1 MYETKLE
8 DERQKVKKQR
18 SYTFQFIQ
26 DVKYEQP
33 TDKTVRTKNEQQFER
48 LFSEEI
54 MSNLIKWMIRLQKD
68 GKADEGLHLMIREH
82 PSYLKR
88 IAQQCFVGTAR
99 KRNELRNLL

>member
-8 DERQKVKKQR
+8 DERHKVKKQR

-33 TDKTVRTKNEQQFER
+33 TAETVSTKNEQQNER
-48 LFSEEI
+48 LFSKEI

-68 GKADEGLHLMIREH
+68 GKADEGLHLMMREH
-82 PSYLKR
+82 PSYWKR
-88 IAQQCFVGTAR
+88 IAQKCLVGFAR